1 MRYIGR
7 NLLTGVLVLAAIA
20 CVFVAGYYFGTRN
33 TVQSA
38 APAEFD
44 TLWAARGLLE
54 RSFIG
59 EIPSDQRQAWGATH
73 GMVASYGDLYT
84 IFVEPGPREM
94 ERDDL
99 RGHFG
104 GIGAYMGRNE
114 QELLVLTV
122 MRDRPAARAGVQD
135 NDILVAVDGQLIT
148 TDMTIQDVV
157 ALVRGPEKTDVE
169 LTLQRPP
176 STETFVV
183 TVTRER
189 IETPSVE
196 WRVLD
201 AAEHVGYARIALVG
215 ERTADELRTALNE
228 LAEVGV
234 QRLVLDLRGN
244 GGGLV
249 DAAVDITSQFL
260 REGDV
265 LREVKRGSQ
274 ERYYPVKANRSPAQ
288 DWEIAMLVDGGTAS
302 ASEIVAGALRDHG
315 RATLIGEKTYGKGSV
330 QEVHEFPDGSSL
342 HVTVARWLTPRL
354 QQIDGAG
361 LEPDLVVAIT
371 QNDRDNGRDPQL
383 ARAEAWLKGEH

>member
-1 MRYIGR
+1 MRYIAR

-20 CVFVAGYYFGTRN
+20 SVFVAGYYFGTKN
-33 TVQSA
+33 IVLPA

-59 EIPSDQRQAWGATH
+59 EIPSDQQQAWGATH
-73 GMVASYGDLYT
+73 GMVASYEDPYT

-114 QELLVLTV
+114 QGLLVLTI

-135 NDILVAVDGQLIT
+135 NDILVAVDGQLIS
-148 TDMTIQDVV
+148 TDMTIQEVV
-157 ALVRGPEKTDVE
+157 ALIRGPENTDVE

-176 STETFVV
+176 STETFAV

-189 IETPSVE
+189 IETASVE

-201 AAEHVGYARIALVG
+201 AAQHVGYARIALFG
-215 ERTADELRTALNE
+215 ERTADELRTALAE
-228 LAEVGV
+228 LAAAGV
-234 QRLVLDLRGN
+234 HRLVLDLRGN

-249 DAAVDITSQFL
+249 DAAIDITSQFM

-274 ERYYPVKANRSPAQ
+274 ERYYPVKTTRSPAH
-288 DWEIAMLVDGGTAS
+288 DWEIAILVDGGTAS
-302 ASEIVAGALRDHG
+302 ASEIVAGALRDQG

-330 QEVHEFPDGSSL
+330 QEVHEFADGSSL
-342 HVTVARWLTPRL
+342 HVTVARWLTPKL

-361 LEPDLVVAIT
+361 LEPDLAMAMT
-371 QNDRDNGRDPQL
+371 QDDRDNGRDPQL